1 MSLRTRLVLIFFICL
16 LLTCVSTA
24 VIVFS
29 LTRDASLNAFHEL
42 AVSQLERVEERI
54 KTFIEPASMSVQYLA
69 GLDLVRNSGGEL
81 TSYLETT
88 ETTTLLYKN
97 HPVYER
103 KIYDEFVRVHNSNDN
118 YGLVFMANKD
128 GQYAQ
133 APEGHIK
140 SPNYDP
146 RVRSWYIEAM
156 ADSNEVTVTSPYLTT
171 GGGMVCSIMTKT
183 YDRNNNLLGLLGIDY
198 SLQLLTDDFENRQI
212 LKTGYLVLF
221 DANGNIIFDK
231 NHPEYT
237 AMDPEDYPE
246 LRKKMAHEKDTM
258 FYGTGASGTREYV
271 VTHSISLTGWTVAVV
286 FQESEL
292 LESSY
297 NMLSTI
303 ILTFAFVFI
312 VAFGILNIMARSIV
326 KPIEDLTDAATTIA
340 DKTRNTAQFATEEL
354 HEHLL
359 LSSGSTESKK
369 LSEALHLMLKTLQE
383 RIETALT
390 ASKAKSAFL
399 SNMSHEMR
407 TPMNAIIGMTT
418 IGKNAKT
425 LERKNYTF
433 DKIEEAST
441 HLLGVINDIL
451 DISKIEAD
459 KLELSPSEFTFEK
472 MLHKAVDFINF
483 RVEEKRQDLSI
494 YIDNNI
500 PYKIIADDQRLAQV
514 ITNLLSNAVK
524 FTPERGLINLNA
536 HLVRDADGICTI
548 QIKVT
553 DSGIGISKEAQER
566 LFTSFVQAEN
576 DTSRRFGGTGL
587 GLSISKHIVEMMNG
601 RMWCESEPG
610 KGSTFYFEVEVE
622 RSGSENVRAANIVL
636 KNKTRAL
643 IVDDDNASCEYFK
656 YVSEQFNLVCDIAL
670 SGAQAISMI
679 NQNSSYD
686 LYYIDWRMPEM
697 SGAELIEW
705 IMLNTAENSDITVM
719 SSSDWTVIEED
730 ANAAGAYKYIQKPLF
745 PSAIVDS
752 ISTNLGAESQIA
764 GKESHTDND
773 SSSFEGCCI
782 LLAEDV
788 DVNREIVVAL
798 LEPTMVHIE
807 CAVNGIEAVEMYKKS
822 PDKYNM
828 IFMDLQ
834 MPVMDGLEATQCIR
848 SLDFPNAKT
857 IPIVA
862 MTANVFREDI
872 EKCISAGMNDHIG
885 KPIDIDAVIEIM
897 RKYIMGDA
905 RF

>member
-1 MSLRTRLVLIFFICL
+1 MSLRIRLILIFFICL

-54 KTFIEPASMSVQYLA
+54 NTFIEPASMSVQYLA
-69 GLDLVRNSGGEL
+69 GIDIVHNSRGEL
-81 TSYLETT
+81 TSYLDTT

-103 KIYDEFVRVHNSNDN
+103 KIYDEFLRVHNSNDN
-118 YGLVFMANKD
+118 YGLVFMANTD

-146 RVRSWYIEAM
+146 RLRSWYLEAM
-156 ADSNEVTVTSPYLTT
+156 ADENQVTVTSPYLTT

-183 YDRNNNLLGLLGIDY
+183 YDRNDELLGLLGIDY

-212 LKTGYLVLF
+212 LETGYLVLF
-221 DANGNIIFDK
+221 DANGNIIFDR

-237 AMDPEDYPE
+237 ALDAAEYPE
-246 LRKKMAHEKDTM
+246 LRKMMAANPDST
-258 FYGTGASGTREYV
+258 FYGRGSSGSEQYV
-271 VTHSISLTGWTVAVV
+271 VTHSIKLTGWTVAVV
-286 FQESEL
+286 FQKSEL
-292 LESSY
+292 LQSSY
-297 NMLSTI
+297 DMLKTI
-303 ILTFAFVFI
+303 IFTFAVVFA
-312 VAFGILNIMARSIV
+312 VVFGILNILARSIV
-326 KPIEDLTDAATTIA
+326 KPIEELTEAATTIA
-340 DKTRNTAQFATEEL
+340 DKTRNAAQVSTEEL
-354 HEHLL
+354 YDHLQL
-359 LSSGSTESKK
+359 TSGSVESKK
-369 LSEALHLMLKTLQE
+369 LSEALRLMLKTLQE

-425 LERKNYTF
+425 LDRKNYTF

-459 KLELSPSEFTFEK
+459 KLDLSPSEFTFEK
-472 MLHKAVDFINF
+472 MLHKVVNFINF

-500 PYKIIADDQRLAQV
+500 PCKMIADDQRLAQV

-536 HLVRDADGICTI
+536 HLVRETNGICTI

-566 LFTSFVQAEN
+566 LFNSFVQAEN

-601 RMWCESEPG
+601 RMWFDSEPG
-610 KGSTFYFEVEVE
+610 RGSTFYFEVDVE
-622 RSGSENVRAANIVL
+622 RGSTENISASNPTIK
-636 KNKTRAL
+636 KNTRIL
-643 IVDDDNASCEYFK
+643 IVDDDKDSCEYFK

-670 SGAQAISMI
+670 SGKQAISLI
-679 NQNSSYD
+679 SQNGNYD
-686 LYYIDWRMPEM
+686 FYYIDWRMPEM
-697 SGAELIEW
+697 SGIELIRW
-705 IMLNTAENSDITVM
+705 INQREESAITVM
-719 SSSDWTVIEED
+719 SASDWAIIEEE
-730 ANAAGAYKYIQKPLF
+730 ANAAGVYNCIQKPLF
-745 PSAIVDS
+745 PSSIVDS
-752 ISTNLGAESQIA
+752 ISKYLGADSQIA
-764 GKESHTDND
+764 DNETKID
-773 SSSFEGCCI
+773 DEINSFEGYSI

-798 LEPTMVHIE
+798 LEPTMIQID
-807 CAVNGIEAVEMYKKS
+807 CAVNGIEAVEMYKAA
-822 PDKYNM
+822 PEKYSM

-834 MPVMDGLEATQCIR
+834 MPEMDGLEATECIR
-848 SLDFPNAKT
+848 SLDYPNAKD

-872 EKCISAGMNDHIG
+872 EKCIKAGMNDHVG

-897 RKYIMGDA
+897 QKHL
-905 RF
+905 FKK